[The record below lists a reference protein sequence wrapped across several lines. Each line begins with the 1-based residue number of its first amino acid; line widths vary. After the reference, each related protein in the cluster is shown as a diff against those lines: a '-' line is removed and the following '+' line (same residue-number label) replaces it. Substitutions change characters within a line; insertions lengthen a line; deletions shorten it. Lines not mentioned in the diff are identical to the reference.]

1 MRPKRSGPG
10 LDRRHP
16 RFRGGGGERVQ
27 PAGFDEADL
36 VLDPSPLIR
45 VESAG
50 AVFHEDGQILANLS
64 AGCFISN

>member
-1 MRPKRSGPG
+1 M
-10 LDRRHP
+10 
-16 RFRGGGGERVQ
+16 FCGGAGEGVQ

-36 VLDPSPLIR
+36 VLDPGPLIR

-64 AGCFISN
+64 GGCFISI